1 TVIYDYADGMG
12 PSFDITASG
21 IYTVNIRQQGADATP
36 GNTYCEFS
44 VGNIGIQNNAIS
56 VNVITENAT
65 CDGLGSIRLQAL
77 NVGPQYYF
85 EITGPSTDSH
95 GPVIDNNHLFE
106 NLNPGT
112 YNYTVTTDDG
122 CSETGSVTIIDESDL
137 DLMASVS
144 QNISCKEG
152 NIQMNASGG

>member
-1 TVIYDYADGMG
+1 
-12 PSFDITASG
+12 
-21 IYTVNIRQQGADATP
+21 
-36 GNTYCEFS
+36 
-44 VGNIGIQNNAIS
+44 QNNAIS

-152 NIQMNASGG
+152 NIQMNASGGRTPYIYAVYSKNGVLQNPTASDFQTSVIFDVLLGDEGDYVFIVM